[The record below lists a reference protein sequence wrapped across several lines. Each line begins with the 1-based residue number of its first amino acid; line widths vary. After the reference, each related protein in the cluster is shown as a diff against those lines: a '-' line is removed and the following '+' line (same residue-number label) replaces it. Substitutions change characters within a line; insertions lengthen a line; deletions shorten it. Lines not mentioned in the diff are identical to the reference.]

1 MTRTAIV
8 FVTLVLLAG
17 GAVAQVTPDEELTA
31 IQDNSFLLEEAYNQ
45 EEGVVQHINVAIRD
59 TDTDSWLYAFTQ
71 EWPVTGQKHQFS
83 YTIPLHSNGS
93 TDLGD
98 IALNYRYQIL
108 GSGETS
114 LAIAPRLSVILP
126 TSDEGDNDAGLQIGV
141 PISRVFAPRIVG
153 HTNLGGTWQS
163 GETEW
168 TAGQSFI
175 YAATSRMQL
184 MLEGTYTRANRSDAF
199 IVNPAVRWA
208 FNLES
213 GMQIVPGI
221 GVPIG
226 FGDDDSKSVLFYL
239 SFEK

>member
-1 MTRTAIV
+1 MIRAVSVSLILL
-8 FVTLVLLAG
+8 TLAAG
-17 GAVAQVTPDEELTA
+17 TFAQVTPDEALNG

-45 EEGVVQHINVAIRD
+45 EAGVVQHISVAVRD
-59 TDTDSWLYAFTQ
+59 RDSDAWLFAFTQ

-83 YTIPLHSNGS
+83 YTIPFHSNGS

-98 IALNYRYQIL
+98 IALHYRYQL
-108 GSGETS
+108 TGSGETN
-114 LAIAPRLSVILP
+114 LAIAPRLSLILP
-126 TSDEGDNDAGLQIGV
+126 TSEEGDNDAGLQVGL
-141 PISRVFAPRIVG
+141 PISRVFAPRIIG
-153 HTNLGGTWQS
+153 HTNLGATWQS
-163 GETEW
+163 GESEW

-175 YAATSRMQL
+175 YAATSRMHL
-184 MLEGTYTRANRSDAF
+184 MLEGIYTRADRSDSF
-199 IVNPAVRWA
+199 VLNPAIRWA

-239 SFEK
+239 SLEK